1 MSETVSVL
9 PYGERAVLLQT
20 ASVAESL
27 GVYTSVKELGLDGV
41 EDVVPASRTVLVTF
55 TQPALLQTA
64 LPALRAIEPDEHE
77 HEDAGEAT
85 IEVVYDG
92 EDLADVADMTGM
104 SVDEVIEVHSSTTYT
119 VAFLGF
125 APGFA
130 YLTGLDERL
139 HMPRRPS
146 PRTKVPRGSVAM
158 AGPFTAV
165 YPHDSPGGWQLLGRS
180 DAPLWDL
187 DRAEPSL
194 LRPGM
199 QVRFQ
204 AVDR

>member
-1 MSETVSVL
+1 MAVL

-27 GVYTSVKELGLDGV
+27 GVYHSVKGLGLGGV

-55 TQPALLQTA
+55 AQPASLQTA
-64 LPALRAIEPDEHE
+64 LPALRGIEPDEHE
-77 HEDAGEAT
+77 HDDAGEVT

-92 EDLADVADMTGM
+92 EDLADIADMTGM
-104 SVDEVIEVHSSTTYT
+104 PVHEVIATHSGTAYT

-139 HMPRRPS
+139 HLPRRPS

-187 DRAEPSL
+187 ERPEPSL

-199 QVRFQ
+199 KVRFQ
-204 AVDR
+204 AVDA

>member
-1 MSETVSVL
+1 MAVL

-27 GVYTSVKELGLDGV
+27 GVYHSVKGLGLTGV

-55 TQPALLQTA
+55 AQPASLQTA
-64 LPALRAIEPDEHE
+64 LPALRSIEPDEHE
-77 HEDAGEAT
+77 HDDAGEVT
-85 IEVVYDG
+85 IDVVYDG
-92 EDLADVADMTGM
+92 EDLADIADMTGM
-104 SVDEVIEVHSSTTYT
+104 SVDEVIATHSGTAYT

-139 HMPRRPS
+139 HLPRRPS

-180 DAPLWDL
+180 DALLWDL
-187 DRAEPSL
+187 ERPEPSL

-199 QVRFQ
+199 KVRFQ
-204 AVDR
+204 AVDA